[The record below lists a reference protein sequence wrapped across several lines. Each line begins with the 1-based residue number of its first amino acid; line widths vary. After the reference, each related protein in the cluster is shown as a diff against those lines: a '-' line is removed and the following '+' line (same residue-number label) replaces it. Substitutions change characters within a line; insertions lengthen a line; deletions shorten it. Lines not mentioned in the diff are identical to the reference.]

1 MQMKRWKNVWRF
13 LPLLSVIALAL
24 TGCGNEQLTAMLPK
38 GEGAEMQFNLMMLSL
53 YIMIGVFVVVA
64 LIYTVVL
71 VRFRRRGE
79 SDNEIPEQTEG
90 NVVLEI
96 LWTVVPIILLLILA
110 VPTVMTTFAL
120 DEGTE
125 KVPEGATVVKVTAH
139 QYWWEFEYPDL
150 EVKTSQDLHI
160 PTGERVYFEL
170 VSKDVTHSFWVPTL
184 GGKMDT
190 NTATENKM
198 WLNAQ
203 EPGTYYGKCAEL
215 CGPSHALMDFKVIAQ
230 EKEDFEAWAE
240 NMKEAGSQA
249 ASDQAA
255 QGEEIFANSCIGC
268 HAVGSEGGN
277 TGPNLTN
284 FGDREKVAGVLEH
297 TDENIKGWISD
308 PSEYKPGNNMPAFG
322 DQLKDEELDAL
333 VVYLQGL
340 KVEE

>member
-1 MQMKRWKNVWRF
+1 MKRWRNAWRF
-13 LPLLSVIALAL
+13 LPLLSVIALTL
-24 TGCGNEQLTAMLPK
+24 TGCGNEQLTTLLPK
-38 GEGAEMQFNLMMLSL
+38 GEGSEMQFNLMMLSL

-64 LIYTVVL
+64 LIYTIVL

-110 VPTVMTTFAL
+110 VPTVMATFAL

-150 EVKTSQDLHI
+150 GVKTAQDLYI
-160 PTGERVYFEL
+160 PSGERVYFEL
-170 VSKDVTHSFWVPTL
+170 ASKDVLHSFWVPTL

-190 NTATENKM
+190 NTATVNKM

-215 CGPSHALMDFKVIAQ
+215 CGPAHALMDFKVIAQ

-240 NMKEAGSQA
+240 SMKEASSQA
-249 ASDQAA
+249 STDQAA

-268 HAVGSEGGN
+268 HAVGADGGN

-284 FGDREKVAGVLEH
+284 FGDREKVAGILDH
-297 TDENIKGWISD
+297 TDENIKAWIAK
-308 PSEYKPGNNMPAFG
+308 PSEFKPGNNMPAFE
-322 DQLKDEELDAL
+322 DQLNDEELNAL
-333 VVYLQGL
+333 VVYLNGL